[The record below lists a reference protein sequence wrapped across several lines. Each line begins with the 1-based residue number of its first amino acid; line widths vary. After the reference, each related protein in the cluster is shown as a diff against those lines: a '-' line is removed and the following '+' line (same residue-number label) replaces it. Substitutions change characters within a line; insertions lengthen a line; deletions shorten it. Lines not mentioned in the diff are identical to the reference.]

1 MKSRAAEWAAS
12 AAGGLAALGLL
23 QALSPWLGFALPVNG
38 AALAV
43 AGLLG
48 LPGVTGLLALRALFF
63 LV

>member
-1 MKSRAAEWAAS
+1 MKNRAVEWAVS
-12 AAGGLAALGLL
+12 AAGGLAVLGLL

-38 AALAV
+38 AALTV

-48 LPGVTGLLALRALFF
+48 LPGVAGLLVLRALFF